1 MRHVKIGLAN
11 TLGEMNFL
19 RQFLSWNDLMKL
31 IQTTVKDG
39 QRVKYLTNYENID
52 LLKSVTVYDNCDANH
67 EQVTRFWTIY

>member
-19 RQFLSWNDLMKL
+19 RQFLSWKDLMKL

-52 LLKSVTVYDNCDANH
+52 LLKSVTVYDNCDLDH
-67 EQVTRFWTIY
+67 LQRSELRG